1 MASLKSVR
9 GLSWGASAI
18 SNATWTGVKL
28 SDVLAYAGAKEEQV
42 EHVHLQGKQIILILF
57 SIFTQELFFFGAI
70 FDLLTLCANSTIQPI

>member
-9 GLSWGASAI
+9 GLSWGTSAI

-42 EHVHLQGKQIILILF
+42 EHVHLQGKQLILIYC
-57 SIFTQELFFFGAI
+57 FFFN
-70 FDLLTLCANSTIQPI
+70 FYPEPQFVDSKTHLSYVYVPQ